1 MSAPITWTLREFKL
15 SDLTDYTKN
24 PRSLTTKQFNQLKT
38 SLDKFGMIDKPI
50 VNADAKHTLI
60 GGHQRVKVLRAE
72 RAVSVECWYPSREL
86 TDKEVEELNVR
97 LNKNTGSWDF
107 DILAN
112 QFDVPDLI
120 EWGFEP
126 FELGLEINVKQDKLK
141 GGPSPRNL
149 PIDVIYTLQMA
160 DCTCCLAVQAGLS
173 YGIQSAHY
181 RLCPYTDELR
191 ERHKVSFI
199 DNDYFDY
206 KHDVHLKAVQS
217 LKPKYATVM
226 DVMTKEQCQKDNV
239 SFFELNQIL
248 EWAEELN
255 QYAENIIV
263 IPKYADALDK
273 IPAKFMLGYSVPTSH
288 GGTPLPVELFKGR
301 RVHLLGGSW
310 KDQLAHMAV
319 LGDDCVS
326 LDTNYVQNIARQF
339 GNYVTP
345 EGEAKQM
352 QEIGFGYLTNV
363 RYAALALS
371 FGAIGSKINE
381 ICGTASDNQ
390 DKTE

>member
-1 MSAPITWTLREFKL
+1 MTQITWTLREFKI
-15 SDLTDYTKN
+15 SELTDYAKN
-24 PRSLTTKQFNQLKT
+24 PRSLTKKQFDQLKA

-50 VNADAKHTLI
+50 VNADAAHTLI

-72 RAVSVECWYPSREL
+72 RAASVECWYPSREL
-86 TDKEVEELNVR
+86 DDKEVEELNIR
-97 LNKNTGSWDF
+97 LNKNTGAWDF

-112 QFDVPDLI
+112 QFEVPDLI

-126 FELGLEINVKQDKLK
+126 FELVGFEKPGKPK
-141 GGPSPRNL
+141 GGPNPRNL

-173 YGIQSAHY
+173 YGIQSARY
-181 RLCPYTDELR
+181 RLCPYTDELG
-191 ERHKVSFI
+191 ERHKVMFI

-206 KHDVHLKAVQS
+206 KHDDHLKVVQF

-226 DVMTKEQCQKDNV
+226 DVMTKEQCQKDKV
-239 SFFELNQIL
+239 SFFELSQIL
-248 EWAEELN
+248 EWAEELS
-255 QYAENIIV
+255 QYAENVIV
-263 IPKYADALDK
+263 IPKYAEALDK
-273 IPAKFMLGYSVPTSH
+273 IPDKFMLGYSVPTSH
-288 GGTPLPVELFKGR
+288 GGTPLPVESFKGR

-326 LDTNYVQNIARQF
+326 LDTNYVQKIAKF

-363 RYAALALS
+363 RYATLALS

-381 ICGTASDNQ
+381 ICGTVSGNQ